1 MNLDYEAIK
10 NLVEVSQK
18 CELSELVIEYEGIK
32 IEIKRNPKKDVTPFN
47 IPPKI
52 ISEPES
58 VVSHVLHREQVNNSA
73 DTVVIEEKPSEPE
86 NDYLK
91 VISPLVGVFYRAPW
105 PGAKSFVEIG
115 DRVSVGQTLCIVEAM
130 KLMNEITAEV
140 SGTVGKIL
148 AKNEQVVQ
156 TGETLFLIKPD

>member
-18 CELSELVIEYEGIK
+18 CDLSELVIEHEGVK
-32 IEIKRNPKKDVTPFN
+32 IEIRRNPKKEATPFT
-47 IPPKI
+47 IPAKI
-52 ISEPES
+52 IAEPEAI
-58 VVSHVLHREQVNNSA
+58 VSQFAQREHIPNPA
-73 DTVVIEEKPSEPE
+73 DTVVIDEKPSEAE
-86 NDYLK
+86 NNYSK
-91 VISPLVGVFYRAPW
+91 VVSPLVGLFYRAPW
-105 PGAKSFVEIG
+105 PGAKAFVEIG

-130 KLMNEITAEV
+130 KLMNEITAET
-140 SGTVGKIL
+140 SGTVAKIL